1 MEWFTVKPDLFYLDS
16 SKSQQLPPSS
26 YILQQILSIWKENL
40 RSHVWIYKVDPFV
53 KTKIRV
59 VNGKPETTPPP
70 EEGWRIYIIYIVV
83 SISVILSIVI

>member
-1 MEWFTVKPDLFYLDS
+1 
-16 SKSQQLPPSS
+16 
-26 YILQQILSIWKENL
+26 
-40 RSHVWIYKVDPFV
+40 VDPFV